1 MAPSIVAAFDEATAV
16 MLDERVPPLA
26 LMRLFVHAQNL
37 ERHDR
42 VGRNLD
48 VLLVILREH
57 VTAARAER
65 TANVRADHLT
75 DNVAEDHPANGT
87 GNFFARVALGVGL
100 HMRRATVDRVGVA
113 GRYGAQPWTAKVSR
127 VFHGTSLPLIYAY
140 PSPEITKYTR
150 TDLRLRQRK
159 VWSGARCGH

>member
-1 MAPSIVAAFDEATAV
+1 LSEEHVPELRAPKSISPGWPSIVAAIDEAAV

-57 VTAARAER
+57 VTAACAER

-75 DNVAEDHPANGT
+75 DNVADDHPANGT
-87 GNFFARVALGVGL
+87 GNFFARVALGVGC
-100 HMRRATVDRVGVA
+100 TCVA
-113 GRYGAQPWTAKVSR
+113 R
-127 VFHGTSLPLIYAY
+127 
-140 PSPEITKYTR
+140 PSI
-150 TDLRLRQRK
+150 
-159 VWSGARCGH
+159 A